1 MYTVI
6 RFAATE
12 AGLQAVHRLI
22 ATICDAEQCTNIRS
36 SAFSCDISDSNTW
49 NAHVEA
55 IEAFLLKLGTV
66 LPKARE
72 CEAKLHVSVD
82 VAIEPEDRGDR
93 PYVPLVFPRTL
104 LGQLVQAGIGLEI
117 TSYVVSVAEIGNR
130 PGFAFRGLDKK

>member
-6 RFAATE
+6 RFAAAE
-12 AGLQAVHRLI
+12 GGLQAVHGLI
-22 ATICDAEQCTNIRS
+22 ATICNAGQCSDIRS
-36 SAFSCDISDSNTW
+36 SVFSCDVSDSDTW
-49 NAHVEA
+49 DAHVEA
-55 IEAFLLKLGTV
+55 IEAFVLKLGSV

-104 LGQLVQAGIGLEI
+104 LDQLVQAGIGLEV
-117 TSYVVSVAEIGNR
+117 TSYA
-130 PGFAFRGLDKK
+130 